1 MRSMYIEVFCE
12 VKRHRWANASR
23 RFDGSLGLHLR
34 ELRST
39 EDEGTK
45 VLRNAANC

>member
-1 MRSMYIEVFCE
+1 MRSMQIEVFCE
-12 VKRHRWANASR
+12 VKRHRWVNVSR
-23 RFDGSLGLHLR
+23 RLDGSLRLHLR

-39 EDEGTK
+39 GDEGTK